1 MQTGSGNRL
10 AKISQLFTSSWEFA
24 DFFLPATWNKS
35 VLLTILNAT
44 YESHHYT

>member
-10 AKISQLFTSSWEFA
+10 AKISQLFTSLWEFV
-24 DFFLPATWNKS
+24 DFFLPASWNKF
-35 VLLTILNAT
+35 VLLTIFNAT